1 MRKLT
6 EEEKEKR
13 RLAKTKICIKCS
25 IEKPISEYY
34 PINKD
39 GDTRNSCKEC
49 CGESNRKWWGNTP
62 EEIRQKRYKHYQKY
76 YTENREEIRRKQR
89 EYGKTEEGRHNLWL
103 SQIRCYFK
111 LEESDYL
118 DLLDKQ
124 GGGCGICGSKG
135 EGSKKLDFLCVDH
148 DHKCCNKRKTC
159 GDCVRGLLCG
169 LCNLR
174 LGMLEKIGRLDL
186 ASKAEKDYLN
196 KYKKRRKEN
205 GTRSELE

>member
-1 MRKLT
+1 MC
-6 EEEKEKR
+6 
-13 RLAKTKICIKCS
+13 LALFESGESCLEVPLLIENIYFKDTTKTFVTVDIV
-25 IEKPISEYY
+25 IENISEKDISNFYIIF
-34 PINKD
+34 PNK
-39 GDTRNSCKEC
+39 NFSYNKFY
-49 CGESNRKWWGNTP
+49 WW
-62 EEIRQKRYKHYQKY
+62 IHQKMSSFKKR
-76 YTENREEIRRKQR
+76 IL
-89 EYGKTEEGRHNLWL
+89 GKDEGRHNLWL